1 MDNEE
6 ARPQRMC
13 IHIVCSINA
22 LIDFFDVSLLLVQER
37 QLFGKFMTFFY
48 DWYGSIV
55 DVVP

>member
-1 MDNEE
+1 MANEE

-13 IHIVCSINA
+13 IHIVCFINA
-22 LIDFFDVSLLLVQER
+22 LIDFFDVSPLLVQER